1 MTDQLE
7 QDKADILAAL
17 EYRSGPD
24 SCNSVYMGSMATA
37 SVYHAMGLNYGEGD
51 LVAAIKSAGSG
62 QIANALDAC
71 RGVIRYMKMYPT
83 TTCPTCG
90 TRGVTIR
97 GDKQ

>member
-17 EYRSGPD
+17 NYRSGPD
-24 SCNSVYMGSMATA
+24 SCNSIYMGSMATA
-37 SVYHAMGLNYGEGD
+37 MVYHAVGLKYGMGD
-51 LVAAIKSAGSG
+51 LVAAIETASED
-62 QIANALDAC
+62 QVLRALDAC
-71 RGVIRYMKMYPT
+71 RGVINYMKMYPT

-97 GDKQ
+97 GGKQ